1 MMPDVIGHRGAAA
14 YAPENTLEGIR
25 EARRRGA
32 SSVEL
37 DAKLTGDGELV
48 LMHDDTLDRTTD
60 GHGPVAAMAYAEI
73 QRLDAGGWFGPAWR
87 GARIPTLAATIA
99 LLAELDMTANIEIK
113 PCPDRD
119 EATAL
124 AVVEEVRRSWPSGRA
139 LPVISSFSRVSLAI
153 AQAAAPELPRGLLV
167 WQYSADWVEAAENL
181 GCVSVHC
188 AHQYL
193 TPDWVQEI
201 RQRNYWLLVYTLNDP
216 VRARELWKWGVQSI
230 ITDRPDTILAAT

>member
-1 MMPDVIGHRGAAA
+1 MMPFVLGHRGAAA

-25 EARRRGA
+25 EAHRRGA

-37 DAKLTGDGELV
+37 DAKLTADGAVV
-48 LMHDDTLDRTTD
+48 LMHDDTLDRTTS
-60 GHGPVAAMAYAEI
+60 GHGPVAAASYEEI
-73 QRLDAGGWFGPAWR
+73 RQLDAGRWFGPAWQ
-87 GARIPTLAATIA
+87 GARVPTLAATID

-113 PCPDRD
+113 TCPGRD

-124 AVVEEVRRSWPSGRA
+124 AVVEVVRQKWPAGRA
-139 LPVISSFSRVSLAI
+139 LPVLSSFSRQSLAA

-167 WQYSADWVEAAENL
+167 WQYAADWAEAAENL

-193 TPDWVQEI
+193 TPDWAREI
-201 RQRNYWLLVYTLNDP
+201 RERNYWLLVYTLNDAG
-216 VRARELWKWGVQSI
+216 RARELRAWGVQSI
-230 ITDRPDTILAAT
+230 VTDQPDTILAAG